1 MAQVKIEN
9 IRKSF
14 SGTLVL
20 NDLNLEIGDGELFF
34 LLGASGCGKS
44 TLLRILAGLT
54 APDSGAIY
62 FDGENIVDTVPEK
75 RRAAM
80 VFQNYALWP
89 HMTVFENVAF
99 GLKCGN
105 YPKDKIK
112 SRVMEVLEKVQLADY
127 GARRVPQ
134 LSGGQQQRVAL
145 ARALAVHPRLLLLDE
160 PLSNLDARLRE
171 NMRQLI
177 RDICKAEKLTALYVT
192 HDRQEAFSMGDKLAV
207 MKDGVVR
214 QSGEPAKLYDHPC
227 DRFCAEFLGDANF
240 FAGKAANGNIEL
252 PFGKFALTGEG
263 DGDISAMIRP
273 ERVHFA
279 APGSGFPVE
288 ITGKCYL
295 GECTLWE
302 CRTQV
307 GQIPLCVR
315 ESAAPPRKIGE
326 LAYLA
331 FADGYLLA
339 MPEKSKK

>member
-9 IRKSF
+9 ICKSF
-14 SGTLVL
+14 SGTQVL
-20 NDLNLEIGDGELFF
+20 KNLNLEIGDGELFF
-34 LLGASGCGKS
+34 LLGSSGCGKS

-112 SRVMEVLEKVQLADY
+112 SRVMEVLELVQLANYDQ
-127 GARRVPQ
+127 RNIQQ

-177 RDICKAEKLTALYVT
+177 RDICKKEKLTALYVT
-192 HDRQEAFSMGDKLAV
+192 HDRQEAFSMGDKLGI
-207 MKDGVVR
+207 MHNGVVR
-214 QSGEPAKLYDHPC
+214 QSGEPAQLYDHPC

-240 FAGKAANGNIEL
+240 FSGKVSDGYIEL
-252 PFGKFALTGEG
+252 PFGRFALTGSC
-263 DGDISAMIRP
+263 DGAVSAMIRP
-273 ERVHFA
+273 ERLHFCQ
-279 APGSGFPVE
+279 PGEGFEVE
-288 ITGKCYL
+288 MIGKCYL
-295 GECTLWE
+295 GDSTIWN
-302 CRTQV
+302 CRTV
-307 GQIPLCVR
+307 NGGVSLCVR
-315 ESAAPPRKIGE
+315 ESAAPRREIGE
-326 LAYLA
+326 TANIA
-331 FADGYLLA
+331 FEKDCLLA
-339 MPEKSKK
+339 LPENNI

>member
-14 SGTLVL
+14 SGNLVL

-62 FDGENIVDTVPEK
+62 FDGENIVNTVPEK

-105 YPKDKIK
+105 YPPDKIK
-112 SRVMEVLEKVQLADY
+112 SRVMEVLEKVQLAEY

-145 ARALAVHPRLLLLDE
+145 ARALAVHPRILLLDE

-177 RDICKAEKLTALYVT
+177 RDICKMEKLTALYVT
-192 HDRQEAFSMGDKLAV
+192 HDRQEAFSMGDKLAI

-214 QSGEPAKLYDHPC
+214 QSGEPAYLYDHPC

-240 FAGKAANGNIEL
+240 LSGIAADGRIEL
-252 PFGKFALTGEG
+252 PFGNFALSGG
-263 DGDISAMIRP
+263 VSGAVSAMIRP
-273 ERVHFA
+273 ERVHFTTS
-279 APGSGFPVE
+279 GNGFPVE
-288 ITGKCYL
+288 ISSKCYL

-302 CRTQV
+302 CRTKV
-307 GQIPLCVR
+307 GDITLCVR
-315 ESAAPPRKIGE
+315 ESAAPLRQIGE
-326 LAYLA
+326 TAYLS
-331 FADGYLLA
+331 FEDDFLLA
-339 MPEKSKK
+339 MPEKSEQ